1 MLPPL
6 PPGLQIVREITGPRG
21 RIARVEWLDDNR
33 VLLSASED
41 GFLRRWDVEV
51 GKGVGQE
58 REGLEKSGAE
68 CWVLLSA
75 SKDGLLLRWSV
86 CWWVCLGEV
95 CM

>member
-1 MLPPL
+1 M
-6 PPGLQIVREITGPRG
+6 
-21 RIARVEWLDDNR
+21 
-33 VLLSASED
+33 
-41 GFLRRWDVEV
+41 
-51 GKGVGQE
+51 GQE